1 MTDEIMMTARA
12 FLGRTLTQDQ
22 EEVLTGL
29 CEEAAVGWR
38 GRLREGLTP
47 EDCRGAFV
55 TACAWTAL
63 AGLAPALEAGAPAP
77 RSFTA
82 GDLSVSMGGSSG
94 DWNRAVYRLK
104 DRAEELMAGY
114 TRDDAFFFREVA
126 G

>member
-1 MTDEIMMTARA
+1 MIGEIIMAARA
-12 FLGRTLTQDQ
+12 FLNRELTQDQ
-22 EEVLTGL
+22 EEVLAAF
-29 CEEAAVGWR
+29 CEEAMVSWQR
-38 GRLREGLTP
+38 RLREGLNP

-55 TACAWTAL
+55 PACAWTAL

-94 DWNRAVYRLK
+94 DWNRATYRLK

-114 TRDDAFFFREVA
+114 TQDDGFFFREVA

>member
-1 MTDEIMMTARA
+1 MIGEIITAARA
-12 FLGRTLTQDQ
+12 FLNRELNQGQ
-22 EEVLTGL
+22 EEVLTAL
-29 CEEAAVGWR
+29 CESAMAAWQ
-38 GRLREGLTP
+38 GRLRDGLTP

-63 AGLAPALEAGAPAP
+63 AGLAPALEAGAPVP

-94 DWNRAVYRLK
+94 DWNRAMYRLQ
-104 DRAEELMAGY
+104 DRAEELMAAY
-114 TRDDAFFFREVA
+114 TRDGAFFFREVA

>member
-1 MTDEIMMTARA
+1 MIGEIMMAARA
-12 FLGRTLTQDQ
+12 FLNRTLTQDQ
-22 EEVLTGL
+22 EEVLTCL
-29 CEEAAVGWR
+29 CEEAMAGWR

-55 TACAWTAL
+55 PACAWTAL
-63 AGLAPALEAGAPAP
+63 AGLAPALEAGAPTP

-114 TRDDAFFFREVA
+114 TRDDGFFFREVA

>member
-1 MTDEIMMTARA
+1 MIGEIMMAARA
-12 FLGRTLTQDQ
+12 FLNRTLTQDQ
-22 EEVLTGL
+22 EEVLTCL
-29 CEEAAVGWR
+29 CEEAMAVWQ

-55 TACAWTAL
+55 PACAWTAL
-63 AGLAPALEAGAPAP
+63 AGLAPALEAGTPAP

-82 GDLSVSMGGSSG
+82 GDLSVSMGGSGG

-114 TRDDAFFFREVA
+114 TRDDGFFFREVA

>member
-1 MTDEIMMTARA
+1 MIGEIMMAARA
-12 FLGRTLTQDQ
+12 FLNRNLTQDQ
-22 EEVLTGL
+22 EEVLTCL
-29 CEEAAVGWR
+29 CEEAMAVWR

-55 TACAWTAL
+55 PACAWTAL

-82 GDLSVSMGGSSG
+82 GDLSVSMGGSGG
-94 DWNRAVYRLK
+94 DWSRAVYRLK

-114 TRDDAFFFREVA
+114 TRDDGFFFREVA

>member
-1 MTDEIMMTARA
+1 MIGEIMLAARA
-12 FLGRTLTQDQ
+12 FLNRTLTQDQ
-22 EEVLTGL
+22 EEVLTAL
-29 CEEAAVGWR
+29 CGEAMRTWE

-55 TACAWTAL
+55 PACAWTAL

-82 GDLSVSMGGSSG
+82 GDLSVSMGGSGG

-114 TRDDAFFFREVA
+114 TRDDGFFFREVA

>member
-1 MTDEIMMTARA
+1 MIHEILTAARA
-12 FLGRTLTQDQ
+12 FLARDLSQDQ
-22 EEVLTGL
+22 DDVLTSL
-29 CEEAAVGWR
+29 CGEAMAVWQ

-63 AGLAPALEAGAPAP
+63 AGLAPALEAGVPVP

-82 GDLSVSMGGSSG
+82 GDLSVSMGGSGS
-94 DWNRAVYRLK
+94 DWNRAAYRLK
-104 DRAEELMAGY
+104 DRAEELMAPY
-114 TRDDAFFFREVA
+114 TRDEGLIFREVA

>member
-1 MTDEIMMTARA
+1 MIGEIMMAARA
-12 FLGRTLTQDQ
+12 FLNRNLPQDQ
-22 EEVLTGL
+22 EEVLTCL
-29 CEEAAVGWR
+29 CEEAMAVWQ

-55 TACAWTAL
+55 PACAWTAL

-82 GDLSVSMGGSSG
+82 GDLSVSMGGSGG

>member
-1 MTDEIMMTARA
+1 MIGEIMTAARA
-12 FLGRTLTQDQ
+12 FLSRELNEGQ
-22 EEVLTGL
+22 EEVLTAL
-29 CEEAAVGWR
+29 CESAMADWQ
-38 GRLREGLTP
+38 GRLRDGLTP

-63 AGLAPALEAGAPAP
+63 AGLAPALEAGAPVP

-94 DWNRAVYRLK
+94 DWNRAMYRLQ
-104 DRAEELMAGY
+104 DRAEELMAAY

>member
-1 MTDEIMMTARA
+1 MIGEIMLAARA
-12 FLGRTLTQDQ
+12 FLNRTLTQDQ
-22 EEVLTGL
+22 EEVLTAL
-29 CEEAAVGWR
+29 CGEAMRTWE

-55 TACAWTAL
+55 PACAWTAL

-82 GDLSVSMGGSSG
+82 GDLSVSMGGSGG

-114 TRDDAFFFREVA
+114 TRDDGFFFWEVA

>member
-1 MTDEIMMTARA
+1 MIGEIITAARA
-12 FLGRTLTQDQ
+12 FLNRELTQDQ
-22 EEVLTGL
+22 EEVLAAF
-29 CEEAAVGWR
+29 CEEAMASWQR
-38 GRLREGLTP
+38 RLREGLTP

-55 TACAWTAL
+55 PACAWTAL

-94 DWNRAVYRLK
+94 DWNRAAYRLK

-114 TRDDAFFFREVA
+114 TRDEGFFFREVA

>member
-1 MTDEIMMTARA
+1 MIGEIIMTARA
-12 FLGRTLTQDQ
+12 FLGRELTGDQ
-22 EEVLTGL
+22 EEVLAVL
-29 CEEAAVGWR
+29 CEAAMMDWE

-47 EDCRGAFV
+47 DDCRVAFV
-55 TACAWTAL
+55 PACAWTAL

-114 TRDDAFFFREVA
+114 TRDDGFCFREVA

>member
-1 MTDEIMMTARA
+1 MIGEIMMAARA
-12 FLGRTLTQDQ
+12 FLNRTLTQDQ
-22 EEVLTGL
+22 EEVLTCL
-29 CEEAAVGWR
+29 CEEAMAGWR

-55 TACAWTAL
+55 PACASTAL
-63 AGLAPALEAGAPAP
+63 AGLAPVLEAGAPTP

-82 GDLSVSMGGSSG
+82 GDLSVSMGGSGG

-114 TRDDAFFFREVA
+114 SRDDGFFFRVVA

>member
-1 MTDEIMMTARA
+1 MIGEIMLAARA
-12 FLGRTLTQDQ
+12 FLNRTLTQDQ
-22 EEVLTGL
+22 EEVLTAL
-29 CEEAAVGWR
+29 CGEAMRTWE

-55 TACAWTAL
+55 PACAWTAL
-63 AGLAPALEAGAPAP
+63 AGLAPALEAGAPTP

-82 GDLSVSMGGSSG
+82 GDLSVSMGGSGG

-114 TRDDAFFFREVA
+114 TRDDGFFFREVA

>member
-1 MTDEIMMTARA
+1 MIGEIMMAARA
-12 FLGRTLTQDQ
+12 FLNRTLTQDQ
-22 EEVLTGL
+22 EEVLTCL
-29 CEEAAVGWR
+29 CEEAMAGWR

-55 TACAWTAL
+55 PACAWTAL
-63 AGLAPALEAGAPAP
+63 AGLAPALEARAPTP

-82 GDLSVSMGGSSG
+82 GDLSVSMGGSG
-94 DWNRAVYRLK
+94 EDWNRAVYRLK

-114 TRDDAFFFREVA
+114 TRDDTFFFREVA